1 MSIDFSNEQE
11 QTFDFDFL
19 KVAEDVMETVLDQEG
34 CPYESQVCLVLTDN
48 ETIHKTNLEY
58 RQIDRATD
66 VLSFPMVD
74 FPAPADYSVLEDDD
88 SCFDPESGELLLG
101 DIMISIPKAV
111 EQAEAYGHSVKREY
125 AFLVAH
131 SMLHLLGYD
140 HMVDEER
147 IVMEQ
152 KQEKALHSC
161 RLEEINFIN
170 EKEITYEKICKTD
183 HSPWAGR
190 RHHADRMPEKRVW
203 FRRTDCNA
211 GTNRRSNRRSNTG
224 TNCHGC

>member
-1 MSIDFSNEQE
+1 MVTIEYE
-11 QTFDFDFL
+11 CETDFDL
-19 KVAEDVMETVLDQEG
+19 GLDCPALAKMVAEKVLDMEK
-34 CPYESQVCLVLTDN
+34 CPWDAQVNLVLTDN

-152 KQEKALHSC
+152 KQEKALQQ
-161 RLEEINFIN
+161 LQI
-170 EKEITYEKICKTD
+170 
-183 HSPWAGR
+183 GR
-190 RHHADRMPEKRVW
+190 D
-203 FRRTDCNA
+203 
-211 GTNRRSNRRSNTG
+211 
-224 TNCHGC
+224 